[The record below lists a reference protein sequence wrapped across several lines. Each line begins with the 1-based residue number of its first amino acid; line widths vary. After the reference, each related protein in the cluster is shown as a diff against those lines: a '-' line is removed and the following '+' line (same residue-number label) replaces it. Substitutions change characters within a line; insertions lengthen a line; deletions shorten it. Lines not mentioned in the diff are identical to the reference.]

1 MGNDRFIF
9 LDRDG
14 VVNAD
19 SDNYIRNESDWVPI
33 PGSIDAIVNLSH
45 AGFRIA
51 IVSNQS
57 GLARGYFD
65 IGTLN
70 AMHRKLRD
78 LISFRGGRIE
88 MIVFCPHIPDDG
100 CNCRKP
106 LPGMFE
112 QVQVRAGIDLHGIPF
127 IGDSLKDIQAARQLN
142 MVPVLVRTGK
152 GIQALESGGIL
163 LNELLVYD
171 DLKAASDDLI
181 KH

>member
-19 SDNYIRNESDWVPI
+19 SDDYIRSDSDWVPI
-33 PGSIDAIVNLSH
+33 PGSIDAIVNLTH

-51 IVSNQS
+51 IVTNQS

-65 IGTLN
+65 VGTLN

-78 LISFRGGRIE
+78 LISFRGGHIE
-88 MIVFCPHIPDDG
+88 MIVFCPHLPDAE

-106 LPGMFE
+106 LTGMFE
-112 QVQVRAGIDLHGIPF
+112 QIKVRAGIDLSGIPF
-127 IGDSLKDIQAARQLN
+127 IGDSLTDIEAAKQVN
-142 MVPVLVRTGK
+142 MLPILVRTGK
-152 GIQALESGGIL
+152 GIRALESGGLL

-181 KH
+181 RH